1 MNYQLE
7 VSSITKSYGDLKAN
21 DNVSL
26 KIKDSSI
33 HALLGENGAGKSTLV
48 KIIYGS
54 LMPDSGEMKWGGNS
68 YSPKNPFEARENGI
82 AMVFQ
87 HFSLFESLTV
97 EENIILGLDGV
108 GLKQNFTDEILKYSK
123 QYGLDVN
130 PQQVVGDLSVGA
142 RQRVEIIRCLLQNPK
157 LLIMDEPTSVLTP
170 QEVSDLFVTLK
181 KLADDGCS
189 ILYISHKL
197 EEVREICSEATILR
211 GGQLVQSCVPQEHSQ
226 KELAEM
232 MIGKKLT
239 ELARSKIDIGSEIF
253 SINNLSQ
260 ESDDLYGVD
269 LESINLTIRQGS
281 IVGIAGVAGN
291 GQDELMELLIGEKSS
306 ADGVLKF
313 NEQDVGSLGSH
324 ERRQLSMFFI
334 PEERLG
340 HGAVPDMTLDENML
354 LSRPDSSGMTKSEVI
369 DWSSVASFSK
379 KVIDDFNVQTPSSK
393 MLAKSL
399 SGGNLQKFMVGRELI
414 RNPELLIVSQPTWGV
429 DAGSANNIHQSLISL
444 ADNGSA
450 ILIISQDLDEILSL
464 CEQIHVLSE
473 GKLSEAVDMKN
484 NGLEKDFSAHGG
496 RRELMIKL
504 IPRVENSKAMILLS
518 PLLALTLTALSAL
531 IIFIFI
537 LDDIQSFKR
546 FFHAVCSPT
555 Y

>member
-7 VSSITKSYGDLKAN
+7 VSNITKSYGDLKAN

-26 KIKDSSI
+26 NIKDSSI

-54 LMPDSGEMKWGGNS
+54 LMPDSGEMKWSGNN

-239 ELARSKIDIGSEIF
+239 ELARSKINIGSEIF
-253 SINNLSQ
+253 SINDLSQ
-260 ESDDLYGVD
+260 KSDDLYGVD
-269 LESINLTIRQGS
+269 LEKINLTIRQGS

-306 ADGVLKF
+306 VDGVLTF
-313 NEQDVGSLGSH
+313 NGQDVGSLGSH

-340 HGAVPDMTLDENML
+340 HGAVPDMSLDENML
-354 LSRPDSSGMTKSEVI
+354 LSRPDSSGMTSSGVI
-369 DWSSVASFSK
+369 DWSSVASFSE
-379 KVIDDFNVQTPSSK
+379 KVIEDFNVQTPSSK

-414 RNPELLIVSQPTWGV
+414 RNPELLVVSQPTWGV

-484 NGLEKDFSAHGG
+484 DGLEKISK
-496 RRELMIKL
+496 LM
-504 IPRVENSKAMILLS
+504 VGSES
-518 PLLALTLTALSAL
+518 
-531 IIFIFI
+531 
-537 LDDIQSFKR
+537 
-546 FFHAVCSPT
+546 
-555 Y
+555 

>member
-7 VSSITKSYGDLKAN
+7 VSNITKSYGDLKAN
-21 DNVSL
+21 DTVSL
-26 KIKDSSI
+26 NIKDSSI

-54 LMPDSGEMKWGGNS
+54 LMPDSGEMRWGGNS

-108 GLKQNFTDEILKYSK
+108 GLNQNFTDEILKYSK

-181 KLADDGCS
+181 KLAADGCS

-239 ELARSKIDIGSEIF
+239 ELARSKINFGSEIF
-253 SINNLSQ
+253 SINNLS
-260 ESDDLYGVD
+260 EKSDDLYGVD
-269 LESINLTIRQGS
+269 LENINLTIRQGS

-306 ADGVLKF
+306 G
-313 NEQDVGSLGSH
+313 
-324 ERRQLSMFFI
+324 
-334 PEERLG
+334 
-340 HGAVPDMTLDENML
+340 
-354 LSRPDSSGMTKSEVI
+354 
-369 DWSSVASFSK
+369 
-379 KVIDDFNVQTPSSK
+379 
-393 MLAKSL
+393 
-399 SGGNLQKFMVGRELI
+399 
-414 RNPELLIVSQPTWGV
+414 
-429 DAGSANNIHQSLISL
+429 
-444 ADNGSA
+444 
-450 ILIISQDLDEILSL
+450 
-464 CEQIHVLSE
+464 
-473 GKLSEAVDMKN
+473 
-484 NGLEKDFSAHGG
+484 
-496 RRELMIKL
+496 
-504 IPRVENSKAMILLS
+504 
-518 PLLALTLTALSAL
+518 
-531 IIFIFI
+531 
-537 LDDIQSFKR
+537 
-546 FFHAVCSPT
+546 
-555 Y
+555 

>member
-7 VSSITKSYGDLKAN
+7 VSNITKSYGDLKAN

-26 KIKDSSI
+26 NIKDSSI

-54 LMPDSGEMKWGGNS
+54 LMPDSGEMKWSGNN

-239 ELARSKIDIGSEIF
+239 ELARSKINIGSEIF
-253 SINNLSQ
+253 SINDLSQ
-260 ESDDLYGVD
+260 KSDDLYGVD
-269 LESINLTIRQGS
+269 LEKINLTIRQGS

-306 ADGVLKF
+306 GDGVLIF
-313 NEQDVGSLGSH
+313 NDQDVGSLGSH

-340 HGAVPDMTLDENML
+340 HGAVPDMSLDENML
-354 LSRPDSSGMTKSEVI
+354 LSRPDSSGMTSSGVI
-369 DWSSVASFSK
+369 DWSSVASFSE
-379 KVIDDFNVQTPSSK
+379 KVIEDFNVQTPSSK

-414 RNPELLIVSQPTWGV
+414 RNPELLVVSQPTWGV

-484 NGLEKDFSAHGG
+484 DGLEKISK
-496 RRELMIKL
+496 LM
-504 IPRVENSKAMILLS
+504 VGSES
-518 PLLALTLTALSAL
+518 
-531 IIFIFI
+531 
-537 LDDIQSFKR
+537 
-546 FFHAVCSPT
+546 
-555 Y
+555 

>member
-1 MNYQLE
+1 MKYQLE
-7 VSSITKSYGDLKAN
+7 VSNITKSYGDLKAN
-21 DNVSL
+21 NNVSL
-26 KIKDSSI
+26 NIKESSI

-54 LMPDSGEMKWGGNS
+54 LMPDAGQMKWAGEN
-68 YSPKNPFEARENGI
+68 YSPKSPFEARENGI

-108 GLKQNFTDEILKYSK
+108 GLNENFTEEISKYSK

-170 QEVSDLFVTLK
+170 QEVSDLFVTLN
-181 KLADDGCS
+181 KLADSGCA

-197 EEVREICSEATILR
+197 EEVIEICSEATILR
-211 GGQLVQSCVPQEHSQ
+211 GGGLVQSCVPQEHSQ

-239 ELARSKIDIGSEIF
+239 ELARTKLNIGSDIF
-253 SINNLSQ
+253 LINNLSQ
-260 ESDDLYGVD
+260 KSNDLYGVN
-269 LESINLTIRQGS
+269 LENINLNIKQGS

-306 ADGVLKF
+306 DNGVLKF
-313 NEQDVGSLGSH
+313 NNQDIGSLDSH
-324 ERRQLSMFFI
+324 QRRQLSMFFI

-354 LSRPDSSGMTKSEVI
+354 LSRPESEGMTSNGVI
-369 DWSSVASFSK
+369 DWKTVTSFSEQ
-379 KVIDDFNVQTPSSK
+379 VISDFDVQTPSTR

-414 RNPELLIVSQPTWGV
+414 RKPKLIIVAQPTWGV

-444 ADNGSA
+444 ADQGSA

-473 GKLSEAVDMKN
+473 GQLSDAVDMKKD
-484 NGLEKDFSAHGG
+484 GLDKISQLMVGG
-496 RRELMIKL
+496 QK
-504 IPRVENSKAMILLS
+504 S
-518 PLLALTLTALSAL
+518 
-531 IIFIFI
+531 
-537 LDDIQSFKR
+537 
-546 FFHAVCSPT
+546 
-555 Y
+555 

>member
-1 MNYQLE
+1 MKYQLE
-7 VSSITKSYGDLKAN
+7 VSNITKSYGDLKAN

-26 KIKDSSI
+26 NIKGSSI

-54 LMPDSGEMKWGGNS
+54 LAPDSGEMKWADDK
-68 YSPKNPFEARENGI
+68 YSPKSPFEARENGI

-97 EENIILGLDGV
+97 EENIILGLDSV
-108 GLKQNFTDEILKYSK
+108 GLNENFSDEILKYSK

-142 RQRVEIIRCLLQNPK
+142 RQRVEIIRCLIQNPK

-170 QEVSDLFVTLK
+170 QEVSDLFITLK
-181 KLADDGCS
+181 RLAKDGCA

-197 EEVREICSEATILR
+197 EEVIEICSEATILR
-211 GGQLVQSCVPQEHSQ
+211 DGKLVQSCIPQDHSQ

-239 ELARSKIDIGSEIF
+239 ELARKNITIGEDIF
-253 SINNLSQ
+253 SINNLSRK
-260 ESDDLYGVD
+260 SDDMYGVE
-269 LESINLTIRQGS
+269 LKNIALKMKKGS

-291 GQDELMELLIGEKSS
+291 GQDELMELLIGEVTSPVGTL
-306 ADGVLKF
+306 DF
-313 NEQDVGSLGSH
+313 NGKDIGHLNSH
-324 ERRQLSMFFI
+324 QRRQLSIFFV

-340 HGAVPDMTLDENML
+340 HGAVPDMSLNENML
-354 LSRPDSSGMTKSEVI
+354 LSRPDETEMTKNGVI
-369 DWSSVASFSK
+369 DWK
-379 KVIDDFNVQTPSSK
+379 KVGMHSKDVIEKFDVQTPSSN

-414 RNPELLIVSQPTWGV
+414 QNPELLIVAQPTWGV
-429 DAGSANNIHQSLISL
+429 DAGSANNIHQALIAL
-444 ADNGSA
+444 ADQGSA

-473 GKLSEAVDMKN
+473 GVLSEAVDMKKD
-484 NGLEKDFSAHGG
+484 GLEKISQLMVGG
-496 RRELMIKL
+496 EK
-504 IPRVENSKAMILLS
+504 N
-518 PLLALTLTALSAL
+518 
-531 IIFIFI
+531 
-537 LDDIQSFKR
+537 D
-546 FFHAVCSPT
+546 
-555 Y
+555 

>member
-1 MNYQLE
+1 MKYQLE
-7 VSSITKSYGDLKAN
+7 VSNITKSYGDLKAN
-21 DNVSL
+21 DGVSL
-26 KIKDSSI
+26 NIKDSSI

-54 LMPDSGEMKWGGNS
+54 LMPDHGEMKWGS
-68 YSPKNPFEARENGI
+68 EKYSPKSPFEARENGI

-108 GLKQNFTDEILKYSK
+108 GLNENFTEEISKYSK

-181 KLADDGCS
+181 KLADDGCA

-211 GGQLVQSCVPQEHSQ
+211 GGQLIQSCVPQEHSQ

-239 ELARSKIDIGSEIF
+239 ELARTKINIGSDIF
-253 SINNLSQ
+253 SISNLSQ
-260 ESDDLYGVD
+260 KSDDLYGVD
-269 LESINLTIRQGS
+269 LENINLNIKQGS

-306 ADGVLKF
+306 DIGVLKF
-313 NEQDVGSLGSH
+313 NNQDVGSLDSH
-324 ERRQLSMFFI
+324 QRRQLSMFFI

-354 LSRPDSSGMTKSEVI
+354 LSRPDSSGMTSRGVI
-369 DWSSVASFSK
+369 DWGNVSNFSE
-379 KVIDDFNVQTPSSK
+379 KVIDDFDVQTPSSK

-414 RNPELLIVSQPTWGV
+414 RSPELLIVSQPTWGV

-444 ADNGSA
+444 ADKGSA

-473 GKLSEAVDMKN
+473 GMLSDAVDMKN
-484 NGLEKDFSAHGG
+484 NGLEKISQLMVGG
-496 RRELMIKL
+496 E
-504 IPRVENSKAMILLS
+504 S
-518 PLLALTLTALSAL
+518 
-531 IIFIFI
+531 
-537 LDDIQSFKR
+537 
-546 FFHAVCSPT
+546 
-555 Y
+555 

>member
-7 VSSITKSYGDLKAN
+7 VSNITKSYGDLKAN
-21 DNVSL
+21 DTVSL
-26 KIKDSSI
+26 NIKDSSI

-54 LMPDSGEMKWGGNS
+54 LMPDSGEMRWGGNS

-269 LESINLTIRQGS
+269 LKSINLNIRQGS

-334 PEERLG
+334 PEER
-340 HGAVPDMTLDENML
+340 
-354 LSRPDSSGMTKSEVI
+354 
-369 DWSSVASFSK
+369 
-379 KVIDDFNVQTPSSK
+379 
-393 MLAKSL
+393 
-399 SGGNLQKFMVGRELI
+399 
-414 RNPELLIVSQPTWGV
+414 
-429 DAGSANNIHQSLISL
+429 
-444 ADNGSA
+444 
-450 ILIISQDLDEILSL
+450 
-464 CEQIHVLSE
+464 
-473 GKLSEAVDMKN
+473 
-484 NGLEKDFSAHGG
+484 
-496 RRELMIKL
+496 
-504 IPRVENSKAMILLS
+504 
-518 PLLALTLTALSAL
+518 
-531 IIFIFI
+531 
-537 LDDIQSFKR
+537 
-546 FFHAVCSPT
+546 
-555 Y
+555 

>member
-269 LESINLTIRQGS
+269 LKSINLTIREGS

-379 KVIDDFNVQTPSSK
+379 KVIDDFNVQTPSRT

-399 SGGNLQKFMVGRELI
+399 SGGNLQNFMVGRELI
-414 RNPELLIVSQPTWGV
+414 RDPEVLIVSTPTWGV
-429 DAGSANNIHQSLISL
+429 AAGS
-444 ADNGSA
+444 GTT
-450 ILIISQDLDEILSL
+450 
-464 CEQIHVLSE
+464 V
-473 GKLSEAVDMKN
+473 K
-484 NGLEKDFSAHGG
+484 
-496 RRELMIKL
+496 
-504 IPRVENSKAMILLS
+504 
-518 PLLALTLTALSAL
+518 
-531 IIFIFI
+531 
-537 LDDIQSFKR
+537 
-546 FFHAVCSPT
+546 
-555 Y
+555 

>member
-1 MNYQLE
+1 MKYQLE
-7 VSSITKSYGDLKAN
+7 VSNITKSYGDLKAN
-21 DNVSL
+21 DGVSL
-26 KIKDSSI
+26 NIKDSSI

-54 LMPDSGEMKWGGNS
+54 LMPDHGEMKWAGEK
-68 YSPKNPFEARENGI
+68 YSPKSPFEARENGI

-108 GLKQNFTDEILKYSK
+108 GLNENFTEEISKYSK

-181 KLADDGCS
+181 KLADDGCA

-239 ELARSKIDIGSEIF
+239 ELARSKINIGSDIF

-260 ESDDLYGVD
+260 KSDDLYGVD
-269 LESINLTIRQGS
+269 LENINLNIKQGS

-306 ADGVLKF
+306 DIGVLKF
-313 NEQDVGSLGSH
+313 NNQDVGSLGSH
-324 ERRQLSMFFI
+324 QRRQLSMFFI

-354 LSRPDSSGMTKSEVI
+354 LSRPDSSGMTSRGVI
-369 DWSSVASFSK
+369 DWGNVSNFSE
-379 KVIDDFNVQTPSSK
+379 KVIDDFDVQTPSSK

-414 RNPELLIVSQPTWGV
+414 RSPELLIVSQPTWGV

-444 ADNGSA
+444 ADKGSA

-473 GKLSEAVDMKN
+473 GQLSEAVDMKN
-484 NGLEKDFSAHGG
+484 NGLEKISQLMVGG
-496 RRELMIKL
+496 E
-504 IPRVENSKAMILLS
+504 S
-518 PLLALTLTALSAL
+518 
-531 IIFIFI
+531 
-537 LDDIQSFKR
+537 
-546 FFHAVCSPT
+546 
-555 Y
+555 

>member
-54 LMPDSGEMKWGGNS
+54 LMPDSGEMKWDGNS

-484 NGLEKDFSAHGG
+484 NGLEKISQLMVGG
-496 RRELMIKL
+496 E
-504 IPRVENSKAMILLS
+504 S
-518 PLLALTLTALSAL
+518 
-531 IIFIFI
+531 
-537 LDDIQSFKR
+537 
-546 FFHAVCSPT
+546 
-555 Y
+555 

>member
-7 VSSITKSYGDLKAN
+7 VSNVNKSYGDLKAN

-26 KIKDSSI
+26 NIKDSSI

-108 GLKQNFTDEILKYSK
+108 GLNQNFTDEILKYSK

-181 KLADDGCS
+181 KLANDGCS

-211 GGQLVQSCVPQEHSQ
+211 GGQLVQSCVPQDHSQ

-239 ELARSKIDIGSEIF
+239 ELARSKINIGSEIF

-260 ESDDLYGVD
+260 KSDDLYGVD
-269 LESINLTIRQGS
+269 LEKINLT
-281 IVGIAGVAGN
+281 
-291 GQDELMELLIGEKSS
+291 
-306 ADGVLKF
+306 
-313 NEQDVGSLGSH
+313 LG
-324 ERRQLSMFFI
+324 
-334 PEERLG
+334 
-340 HGAVPDMTLDENML
+340 
-354 LSRPDSSGMTKSEVI
+354 KEV
-369 DWSSVASFSK
+369 
-379 KVIDDFNVQTPSSK
+379 
-393 MLAKSL
+393 
-399 SGGNLQKFMVGRELI
+399 
-414 RNPELLIVSQPTWGV
+414 
-429 DAGSANNIHQSLISL
+429 
-444 ADNGSA
+444 
-450 ILIISQDLDEILSL
+450 
-464 CEQIHVLSE
+464 
-473 GKLSEAVDMKN
+473 
-484 NGLEKDFSAHGG
+484 
-496 RRELMIKL
+496 
-504 IPRVENSKAMILLS
+504 
-518 PLLALTLTALSAL
+518 LLALLE
-531 IIFIFI
+531 
-537 LDDIQSFKR
+537 
-546 FFHAVCSPT
+546 
-555 Y
+555 

>member
-54 LMPDSGEMKWGGNS
+54 LMPDSGEMKWDGNS

-269 LESINLTIRQGS
+269 LKSINLNIRQGS

-484 NGLEKDFSAHGG
+484 NGLEKISQLMVGG
-496 RRELMIKL
+496 E
-504 IPRVENSKAMILLS
+504 S
-518 PLLALTLTALSAL
+518 
-531 IIFIFI
+531 
-537 LDDIQSFKR
+537 
-546 FFHAVCSPT
+546 
-555 Y
+555 

>member
-1 MNYQLE
+1 MKYQLE
-7 VSSITKSYGDLKAN
+7 VSNITKSYGDLKAN
-21 DNVSL
+21 DGVSL
-26 KIKDSSI
+26 NIKDSSI

-54 LMPDSGEMKWGGNS
+54 LMPDHGEMKWGGEKYN
-68 YSPKNPFEARENGI
+68 PKSPFEARENGI

-108 GLKQNFTDEILKYSK
+108 GLNENFTEEISKYSK

-181 KLADDGCS
+181 KLADDGCA

-211 GGQLVQSCVPQEHSQ
+211 GGQLVQSCVPQKHSQ

-239 ELARSKIDIGSEIF
+239 ELARTKINIGSDIF

-260 ESDDLYGVD
+260 KSDDLYGVD
-269 LESINLTIRQGS
+269 LENINLNIKQGS

-306 ADGVLKF
+306 DIGVLKF
-313 NEQDVGSLGSH
+313 NNQDVGSLGSH
-324 ERRQLSMFFI
+324 QRRQLSMFFI

-354 LSRPDSSGMTKSEVI
+354 LSRPDSSGMTSRGVI
-369 DWSSVASFSK
+369 DWGNVSNFSE
-379 KVIDDFNVQTPSSK
+379 KVIDDFDVQTPSSK

-414 RNPELLIVSQPTWGV
+414 RSPELLIVSQPTWGV

-444 ADNGSA
+444 ADKGSA

-473 GKLSEAVDMKN
+473 GQLSEAVDMKN
-484 NGLEKDFSAHGG
+484 NGLEKISQLMVGG
-496 RRELMIKL
+496 E
-504 IPRVENSKAMILLS
+504 S
-518 PLLALTLTALSAL
+518 
-531 IIFIFI
+531 
-537 LDDIQSFKR
+537 
-546 FFHAVCSPT
+546 
-555 Y
+555 